1 MSDYQHRARK
11 RFGQNFLHDAGVIHR
26 ILRAIHAKPGER
38 LVEIGPGQGAL
49 TEGLLDSGAQLD
61 VVELDLDLIPILQA
75 KFAGRENFNLNQ
87 GDALKFDFSRLSQEP
102 ASLRIVGNLPYNIS
116 TPLIFHLLEHA
127 QLIRD
132 MHFMLQKEVVERL
145 AAQPGGGDWGRLSIM
160 VQYHCRVEH
169 LFNVG
174 PGAFN
179 PAPKVDSAIVRLV
192 PHETLPH
199 PARDHRQLERV
210 VREAFNQRRKTL
222 RNTLKGLLDAEA
234 IEAAGVDGSLRPEQL
249 DLAAFVR
256 LSDQLTERSYGIRPG
271 ASRELTMT
279 EDPRYRID
287 VSVTPRYLAAQ
298 SEPEQNRYAFAYT
311 VTIEN
316 KGEVAA
322 QLLSRHWIITDGDGH
337 VQEVRGAGV
346 IGEQPLIAPGEHHVY
361 TSGTLL
367 PTCVGSMQGS
377 YQMVAED
384 GHSFDAVIAPFRL
397 AVPGALH

>member
-1 MSDYQHRARK
+1 MSEYQHRARK

-26 ILRAIHAKPGER
+26 ILRAIHPRAGER

-61 VVELDLDLIPILQA
+61 VVELDLDLIPILQGR
-75 KFAGRENFNLNQ
+75 FAERSNFHLHQ
-87 GDALKFDFSRLSQEP
+87 GDALKFDFSQLGGEP
-102 ASLRIVGNLPYNIS
+102 GSLRIVGNLPYNIS

-127 QLIRD
+127 GLIRD

-145 AAQPGGGDWGRLSIM
+145 AAEPGGGDWGRLSIM

-192 PHETLPH
+192 PHAELPH
-199 PARDHRQLERV
+199 PAKDPRLLERV

-234 IEAAGVDGSLRPEQL
+234 IAAAGVDGGLRPEQL

-256 LSDQLTERSYGIRPG
+256 LSDQL
-271 ASRELTMT
+271 
-279 EDPRYRID
+279 
-287 VSVTPRYLAAQ
+287 
-298 SEPEQNRYAFAYT
+298 
-311 VTIEN
+311 
-316 KGEVAA
+316 
-322 QLLSRHWIITDGDGH
+322 
-337 VQEVRGAGV
+337 
-346 IGEQPLIAPGEHHVY
+346 
-361 TSGTLL
+361 
-367 PTCVGSMQGS
+367 
-377 YQMVAED
+377 
-384 GHSFDAVIAPFRL
+384 
-397 AVPGALH
+397 ALRQ

>member
-1 MSDYQHRARK
+1 MAETYQHRARK

-26 ILRAIHAKPGER
+26 ILRAIHPREGER

-49 TEGLLDSGAQLD
+49 TEGLLGSGAQLD
-61 VVELDLDLIPILQA
+61 VVELDLDLIPILQS
-75 KFAGRENFNLNQ
+75 KFADRTNFTLHQ
-87 GDALKFDFSRLSQEP
+87 GDALKFDFARLGGEP
-102 ASLRIVGNLPYNIS
+102 GSLRIVGNLPYNIS

-127 QLIRD
+127 HLIRD

-145 AAQPGGGDWGRLSIM
+145 AAQPGGGDWGRLSLM

-199 PARDHRQLERV
+199 PARDPRQLERV

-222 RNTLKGLLDAEA
+222 RNTLKGLLDADG

-256 LSDQLTERSYGIRPG
+256 LANQLSDR
-271 ASRELTMT
+271 A
-279 EDPRYRID
+279 
-287 VSVTPRYLAAQ
+287 
-298 SEPEQNRYAFAYT
+298 
-311 VTIEN
+311 
-316 KGEVAA
+316 
-322 QLLSRHWIITDGDGH
+322 
-337 VQEVRGAGV
+337 
-346 IGEQPLIAPGEHHVY
+346 
-361 TSGTLL
+361 
-367 PTCVGSMQGS
+367 
-377 YQMVAED
+377 
-384 GHSFDAVIAPFRL
+384 
-397 AVPGALH
+397 